1 MIKNDPYGLAEA
13 WWKIFTKNYKPT
25 LFGKKE
31 MSNCKN
37 CEPGCHCT
45 NGGSCTSCECKN
57 CECKKQKE
65 DKQLEI
71 DFEPDFNLT
80 EH

>member
-1 MIKNDPYGLAEA
+1 MG
-13 WWKIFTKNYKPT
+13 
-25 LFGKKE
+25 
-31 MSNCKN
+31 NCKN
-37 CEPGCHCT
+37 CEHGCHCS

-71 DFEPDFNLT
+71 TFDSDFNLT